1 MIGRLHPG
9 AGLVRCILATTFVVA
24 LGIHAPAHAQGAP
37 KTDAPKAGAPKA
49 GAPQTTGSAVT
60 GPPNALQGFSQNRD
74 KPIQIDAARLEV
86 RDKDKVATFF
96 GDAKADVK
104 VVQGDVTMRSK
115 ILVVFYDQEDAAK
128 SGPGAGTGAGA
139 GKSAT
144 AATPGPGGSSQIKR
158 LEAKGNVIV
167 TQKDQT
173 VTGANGV
180 FDMKSNT
187 ITMIGDV
194 VMTQND
200 NVLRGDRLV
209 VDMTTGVSRVSRL
222 EGGRVQGLFK
232 NNAQGKDK
240 DNASKGS
247 GTGSGTPGTAAQPGT
262 STPRGPLPLIGR

>member
-1 MIGRLHPG
+1 MIGPLHF
-9 AGLVRCILATTFVVA
+9 AVA
-24 LGIHAPAHAQGAP
+24 IAVAIGCHAVAHAQAS
-37 KTDAPKAGAPKA
+37 PKAGAS
-49 GAPQTTGSAVT
+49 QSTGTAVT

-115 ILVVFYDQEDAAK
+115 ILVVFYDQDDAAK
-128 SGPGAGTGAGA
+128 SGA
-139 GKSAT
+139 GKT
-144 AATPGPGGSSQIKR
+144 AKAAAPGPGGSSQIRR

-173 VTGANGV
+173 VTGESGV
-180 FDMKSNT
+180 FDMKTNT
-187 ITMIGDV
+187 VTMFGGV
-194 VMTQND
+194 VLTQSD

-209 VDMTTGVSRVSRL
+209 VDMTTGVSRV

-232 NNAQGKDK
+232 SSSPPG
-240 DNASKGS
+240 GS
-247 GTGSGTPGTAAQPGT
+247 GNPSPQGTKPG
-262 STPRGPLPLIGR
+262 GPLPLSGGRQ